1 MVKMWITIVLLLMLT
16 GCTAQEDETDNNCI
30 IRFSAV
36 VNDPEVTLST
46 RTSISTGAV
55 ASFISGDQIGITE
68 TLTARNNVRFSYNG
82 SAWSTTTPM
91 YWKNGTSTHT
101 FYAYYPYNTTNQG
114 TTITIPNL
122 STQKTTT
129 RPDSI
134 CDLLVTG
141 AKTQVRST
149 DTNVPLTFRHGFA
162 LLQFNM
168 NNGILGL
175 GGALLN
181 SMTINGGNTVG
192 GTARYGIVNI
202 VNDVTKI
209 GYRLTTDSILA
220 TPNNATTYTQSF
232 TSSTPHINLLTT
244 SVTIYV
250 FVLPG
255 IYQNPVPSVAF
266 NLGLFNV
273 KANLPNKGFSANR
286 KYVYGTTISVL
297 GLRARSGTG
306 KAEMN
311 LTLERIEPLSP

>member
-16 GCTAQEDETDNNCI
+16 GCTAQEDETDSNCI
-30 IRFSAV
+30 IRFSTAM
-36 VNDPEVTLST
+36 NDPEVTLST

-55 ASFISGDQIGITE
+55 TSFISGDQIGITE
-68 TLTARNNVRFSYNG
+68 TLTGRNNVRFSYN
-82 SAWSTTTPM
+82 SSTWSSTTPM
-91 YWKNGTSTHT
+91 YWKNGTSIHT
-101 FYAYYPYNTTNQG
+101 FYAYYPYNATSMG
-114 TTITIPNL
+114 TTIAIPNL

-134 CDLLVTG
+134 CDLLQTG

-149 DTNVPLTFRHGFA
+149 GTNVPLTFRHGFA

-202 VNDVTKI
+202 INDVTKI
-209 GYRLTTDSILA
+209 GYSLTTDSILA
-220 TPNNATTYTQSF
+220 SPNNATAYTQSF
-232 TSSTPHINLLTT
+232 TSSTPRINLLTT

-255 IYQNPVPSVAF
+255 VYQNPVPSVAF

-273 KANLPNKGFSANR
+273 KANLPNKGFSANC
-286 KYVYGTTISVL
+286 KYIYGTTISVL
-297 GLRARSGTG
+297 GLRARSGTRET
-306 KAEMN
+306 EMK

>member
-1 MVKMWITIVLLLMLT
+1 MVRMWTTIVLLLVLT
-16 GCTAQEDETDNNCI
+16 GCIAQEDEIDSNCI
-30 IRFSAV
+30 IRFSAKV
-36 VNDPEVTLST
+36 DNPEITLNT

-68 TLTARNNVRFSYNG
+68 TLTGRNNVRFSYNG
-82 SAWSTTTPM
+82 STWNTTTPM
-91 YWKNGTSTHT
+91 YWLDGTSVHT
-101 FYAYYPYNTTNQG
+101 FYAYYPYNATNTG

-134 CDLLVTG
+134 CDLLITG

-149 DTNVPLTFRHGFA
+149 SANVPLTFRHGFA

-181 SMTINGGNTVG
+181 SMTINGGNTIG
-192 GTARYGIVNI
+192 GTARYGIVNRT
-202 VNDVTKI
+202 NDVTKI
-209 GYRLTTDSILA
+209 GYNLTTDSILA
-220 TPNNATTYTQSF
+220 TPNNAATYTQSF
-232 TSSTPHINLLTT
+232 TSNTPRINLLTT
-244 SVTIYV
+244 SATIYV

-255 IYQNPVPSVAF
+255 IYQNPVPSVSF

-286 KYVYGTTISVL
+286 KYIYGTTISVL
-297 GLRARSGTG
+297 GLDTRSDTG
-306 KAEMN
+306 EAEMK
-311 LTLERIEPLSP
+311 LTLERVEPLSP